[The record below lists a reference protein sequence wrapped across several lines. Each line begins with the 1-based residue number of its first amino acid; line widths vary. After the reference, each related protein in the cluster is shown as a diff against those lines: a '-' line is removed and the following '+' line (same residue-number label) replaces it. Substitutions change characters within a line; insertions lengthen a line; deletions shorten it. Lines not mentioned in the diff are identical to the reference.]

1 MVYVTDV
8 IVGPYAHTKC
18 RLHDALQATLNV
30 SMHNNYAF
38 PPYSTYGQ
46 PGAIYG
52 PLQKMVWTVERA
64 R

>member
-38 PPYSTYGQ
+38 PPYNTYG
-46 PGAIYG
+46 YG
-52 PLQKMVWTVERA
+52 PTVWTVERA